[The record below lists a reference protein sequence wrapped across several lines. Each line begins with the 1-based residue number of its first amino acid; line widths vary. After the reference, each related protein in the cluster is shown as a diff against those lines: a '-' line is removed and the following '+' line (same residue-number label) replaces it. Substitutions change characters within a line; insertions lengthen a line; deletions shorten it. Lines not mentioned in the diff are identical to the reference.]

1 MKPDCKR
8 QNGKFV
14 QVWSYVTN
22 FVVARVASVF
32 FQGRFTYH
40 SIVFAV
46 FIIADII
53 FLLDFL
59 TLSLPN
65 ICWLISPFFI
75 L

>member
-14 QVWSYVTN
+14 QVWSYDTN
-22 FVVARVASVF
+22 FVVARIASVF
-32 FQGRFTYH
+32 FQGRFTYR

-59 TLSLPN
+59 IPGCGSIN
-65 ICWLISPFFI
+65 IYDH
-75 L
+75 